1 MAAGVKR
8 RSAAA
13 APDGGWGWMI
23 VAGCFIT
30 TICTRAVTRCVSIFF
45 LEFQMHFS
53 SDYSRTAWIHSL
65 VDCTTMLC
73 APLGS
78 YIGNRF
84 SCRVAVMVGGLLSSL
99 GLILSSFASSLEYL
113 YLSLGI
119 LTGLGF
125 ALCYTPAVAMVG
137 SYFSERKALAYGIA
151 MSGSGIGTFVLA
163 PVVQL
168 LIELY
173 SWRGALLILGG
184 FASHLCVC
192 GALMRPLNRHRQN
205 QDGEGREEELSMLN
219 AKLAEA
225 NLHMELNL
233 KDNLEMATLD
243 FGGVNIDRLSNGGLE
258 DKIIQ
263 KEEQDLDSTL
273 EEKICG
279 EPVEKDLVETDTEMM
294 EKTKDIESN
303 PGDTKV
309 IFMNTTST
317 DLKLNTNSKS
327 TNLKDPTASEQNTKL
342 NTNLSDTVVVES
354 VLIGS
359 KLPDSMLRQ
368 LVLSDPGRADSE
380 LNSSKL
386 PESMLVHSALTD
398 PMQADLKLMD
408 SKLLK
413 TVLIDSVLNDSMRA
427 DSELTDSMLAGLEL
441 NDSKLPKTMLTVLSD
456 SRETDSES
464 VLHCSKLTDTML
476 IDSALN
482 DSLQVYSELIDPR
495 GADSELI
502 DSIQAGLRL
511 NDSKLPET
519 MLIDS
524 KLNDSM
530 QVYLEL
536 TDSGRTSSKVND
548 SKLPESMLI
557 DSALNDSMQVYSEL
571 IDSGRAGSELN
582 DSKVPE
588 TMLIDFMQTDSELT
602 DLKLPE
608 SKLVQSV
615 LNNSMQ
621 ADSEL
626 TGSKLPESMQVSS
639 AQTDPMRADLDLNDS
654 KLSEAKLV
662 YYPVLAESKLVDS
675 KLLYEVAFCERP
687 GFPVK
692 NEAPGESRD
701 QNGCFFLPSTEEYSF
716 LLIPDFLLLSVSFLF
731 LAFGC
736 SVPFVYLVPYSLSI
750 GVSHQQAALLMSF
763 LGVMGIVGNITF
775 GWISDRR
782 CLRAYRIVSYL
793 LAVGLEGLS
802 CLFVPLLWNFSLLLP
817 FSLFY
822 GYFDGAYVALLPV
835 VTSDT
840 VGPTYLSS
848 ALGVVCFL
856 HAIPYLIS
864 PPIAGWLVDQTGSYT
879 AAFLLCGFSIICSA
893 LILTTFKL
901 SHRCSRGSSHSY

>member
-45 LEFQMHFS
+45 LEFHMHFS

-243 FGGVNIDRLSNGGLE
+243 FGGVNIDRVSNGGLE

-359 KLPDSMLRQ
+359 KLPDSMLLQ

-495 GADSELI
+495 G
-502 DSIQAGLRL
+502 AGLRL

-662 YYPVLAESKLVDS
+662 YYSVLAESKLVDS

-750 GVSHQQAALLMSF
+750 GVSHQQAALLMSL

-793 LAVGLEGLS
+793 LAVGLEGLG
-802 CLFVPLLWNFSLLLP
+802 CLFVPLLWNFSLLVP

-848 ALGVVCFL
+848 ALGVVYFL

-879 AAFLLCGFSIICSA
+879 AAFLLCGFSLICSA